1 MHIYLP
7 VNDAQL
13 VKDADDIA
21 YWRHQRGQG
30 RGRQVLAVHGT
41 DSARLAADMSREE
54 TLYLLVHGR
63 GSTSNQVGG
72 VVGKTTGWFGKEKDQ
87 VEYLTA
93 PQLADRM
100 VEDGI
105 PQHLGDLRLMVCWAG
120 KSQKKNEVPFAG
132 QLCSALKG
140 KGFNRLIV
148 TGFIGAVLVAP
159 TVRNLIIQTSKGVAK
174 PEMAARVEQGQSV
187 PGFVNSKDHGQS
199 LLDMMMDGDLGDR
212 SSRTV
217 WY

>member
-140 KGFNRLIV
+140 KGFKRIIV
-148 TGFIGAVLVAP
+148 TGYIGAMLMAP
-159 TVRNLIIQTSKGVAK
+159 STKNLIIQTADGPAK
-174 PEMAARVEQGQSV
+174 PSMALRADGREILDGFVNTNDQGQSL
-187 PGFVNSKDHGQS
+187 F
-199 LLDMMMDGDLGDR
+199 DMMKDGSLNDVF
-212 SSRTV
+212 SRTV